1 MITINTHEKVH
12 TVPETLAVSNVA
24 QEKDSG
30 LSEKSI
36 CCEYTS
42 ANAVSDSSTDVATTT
57 VTLNVN
63 TPLSRPSVSFS
74 ANNVPIWKE
83 STAWRHHRQ
92 TTRRTIHT
100 TNKLARANAQ
110 WNDHYQHDLQ
120 TTTDRTRTIS
130 FTHES
135 EAAVLFLE
143 TKTECEGNR
152 PDSRLQWK
160 NFMLLVD
167 DLKDNGGM
175 HKYVAQELV
184 NICHDCRDDELDF
197 SFAAIEGHAN
207 FYHLAGHLSRYRLAE
222 LYNKMDGVQVTLRC
236 PLEKPGGGYEP
247 NSAIVAPAVLK
258 RETTR
263 WQQVDVQ
270 SEMEPRKRKHGRL
283 SGEPDES
290 RDGKRRR
297 INEPPRT
304 NRRSKKKLSW
314 RQPPR
319 CWTRN
324 ARRSAPPEERSGVA
338 AAIAEFQQLQLVSEE
353 SSSACCICW
362 RIGRFRGHTF

>member
-1 MITINTHEKVH
+1 M
-12 TVPETLAVSNVA
+12 PETLAVSNVA

-83 STAWRHHRQ
+83 ST
-92 TTRRTIHT
+92 
-100 TNKLARANAQ
+100 
-110 WNDHYQHDLQ
+110 
-120 TTTDRTRTIS
+120 
-130 FTHES
+130 
-135 EAAVLFLE
+135 
-143 TKTECEGNR
+143 
-152 PDSRLQWK
+152 
-160 NFMLLVD
+160 
-167 DLKDNGGM
+167 
-175 HKYVAQELV
+175 
-184 NICHDCRDDELDF
+184 
-197 SFAAIEGHAN
+197 
-207 FYHLAGHLSRYRLAE
+207 
-222 LYNKMDGVQVTLRC
+222 
-236 PLEKPGGGYEP
+236 
-247 NSAIVAPAVLK
+247 
-258 RETTR
+258 
-263 WQQVDVQ
+263 
-270 SEMEPRKRKHGRL
+270 
-283 SGEPDES
+283 

-338 AAIAEFQQLQLVSEE
+338 AAIAEFNS
-353 SSSACCICW
+353 CD
-362 RIGRFRGHTF
+362 

>member
-1 MITINTHEKVH
+1 MNTNNINYTNTIEKAS
-12 TVPETLAVSNVA
+12 TLPETLAVSNVA

-83 STAWRHHRQ
+83 STTWRHHRQ

-110 WNDHYQHDLQ
+110 WNNHYQHDLQ

-167 DLKDNGGM
+167 DLKNNGGM
-175 HKYVAQELV
+175 HEYVAQELV
-184 NICHDCRDDELDF
+184 EICHDCRDDELDF

-236 PLEKPGGGYEP
+236 PLELSP
-247 NSAIVAPAVLK
+247 NPLK
-258 RETTR
+258 RKFG
-263 WQQVDVQ
+263 D
-270 SEMEPRKRKHGRL
+270 SSS
-283 SGEPDES
+283 SGES
-290 RDGKRRR
+290 GGGKRRR
-297 INEPPRT
+297 LNE
-304 NRRSKKKLSW
+304 SL
-314 RQPPR
+314 
-319 CWTRN
+319 
-324 ARRSAPPEERSGVA
+324 PE
-338 AAIAEFQQLQLVSEE
+338 QD
-353 SSSACCICW
+353 
-362 RIGRFRGHTF
+362 